1 MAKAKKPKD
10 ETPAVA
16 EYSAPVEPSIGERI
30 ADFASDMV
38 ESVLGHADPKSDEP
52 KAEAT
57 TSEAEETS
65 DPYQPDA
72 LADHPKFD
80 KFK

>member
-1 MAKAKKPKD
+1 MAKAKKPKA
-10 ETPAVA
+10 EEPTEA

-38 ESVLGHADPKSDEP
+38 DSVLGHADPKAEEP
-52 KAEAT
+52 KAEAV
-57 TSEAEETS
+57 EETS